1 MPATTA
7 AQAAAVAQEVIIVD
21 EGSDMDE
28 DVEARPAPQADDV
41 AHPSGSTSQSPTPAP
56 PDYDHAVRTA
66 DPTTSPI
73 ALSQRFRKFI
83 AEAHEIAN
91 IVAKCKPRVVETE
104 HVDLM
109 IDMQEAALLPL
120 RAWWS
125 RTELN
130 DDDWLHVVARVVCV
144 PLHFFFFVCIF
155 SYRVWCLRS
164 SGVPFSNMFL
174 FHFLLPSLALLPF
187 LKSFLSFLFASLILI
202 ICIILPPTA
211 ALKIN

>member
-1 MPATTA
+1 MEQHQTHAHLWNPAYQPMAALLPPRDDSTTTTTVTQYDTTSYIPLPMPATTA
-7 AQAAAVAQEVIIVD
+7 AQAAAVAQEVIVVD

-130 DDDWLHVVARVVCV
+130 DDD
-144 PLHFFFFVCIF
+144 
-155 SYRVWCLRS
+155 
-164 SGVPFSNMFL
+164 
-174 FHFLLPSLALLPF
+174 
-187 LKSFLSFLFASLILI
+187 
-202 ICIILPPTA
+202 
-211 ALKIN
+211 